1 MTWSCLN
8 QKNRITSSTVIN
20 ITVYFYIHETTSS
33 FVGYMLKFRSPNLY
47 TIIIFTKIK
56 KGFLREKRVKGFLVL
71 WLCYHWRK
79 LNLPTVRRS
88 PANEVV
94 DRLLIFLIVWILHT
108 VNMVLFFFFSSKSK
122 WLYAQHAQRKKSLKW
137 TTSDKLK
144 KFKKRRYNTEFS
156 KLVNLCS
163 VRNVSYFDTCLWS
176 NPISNKKVEWF

>member
-33 FVGYMLKFRSPNLY
+33 FVGYILKFRSPNLY

-71 WLCYHWRK
+71 WLCYHLRK
-79 LNLPTVRRS
+79 LNLPTVRKS

-108 VNMVLFFFFSSKSK
+108 VNMVFFFSFQFEIKM
-122 WLYAQHAQRKKSLKW
+122 AVRAARTKKKNLWSEQLPINWKN
-137 TTSDKLK
+137 LK
-144 KFKKRRYNTEFS
+144 KEDITLSLAN
-156 KLVNLCS
+156 
-163 VRNVSYFDTCLWS
+163 
-176 NPISNKKVEWF
+176 